1 MLKRLWQFKNK
12 IMVSKKN
19 LFTLAYAKK
28 FLNKKGLELFK
39 KNNQVKSSNSFKSLS
54 YTLLYGAV
62 LIIVFFLSPI
72 IVDYKNKLVTKSIE
86 VKNNSKSNLEKVLTG
101 QTIEAEQSD
110 ELDNLQIFEDIFQYE
125 EIGTSTV
132 RLSASTIKQL
142 FKDTKYN
149 LKEVRKSKIVKPINL
164 ELLPNEMKMI
174 EDTKQKKTL
183 FIQIVLPLI
192 LEENNQ
198 IKLDRKKLF
207 SILNKNNNSNAEKKW
222 LNMKFK
228 QYGVKNKDL
237 LTLKIRMDEVPVSL
251 AIAQA
256 AKETGWGTSRFALEG
271 NALFGQWTFS
281 GEGIKPLA
289 SDNDK
294 NHKVMK
300 FQILQASIRAYQRNL
315 NTHSSY
321 KKFRKFRAIARDND
335 EKLDSLV
342 LADYLDQYAATGVEY
357 TKILKKIIKQNS
369 LKDFDDVR
377 LLPTSKKLKKLI

>member
-1 MLKRLWQFKNK
+1 MGN
-12 IMVSKKN
+12 KKN
-19 LFTLAYAKK
+19 LFTLEYAKK

-39 KNNQVKSSNSFKSLS
+39 KNNQIKSSNSFKSLS
-54 YTLLYGAV
+54 YTVLSSLI
-62 LIIVFFLSPI
+62 LIIIFFSSPI
-72 IVDYKNKLVTKSIE
+72 IINFKNNLIIKSTEVTNNSKNKLENI
-86 VKNNSKSNLEKVLTG
+86 LTG
-101 QTIEAEQSD
+101 KISETEQND
-110 ELDNLQIFEDIFQYE
+110 ELDNVRIFEDIFQYE
-125 EIGTSTV
+125 DTPTSAV

-149 LKEVRKSKIVKPINL
+149 LKDVRKNKLVKPINL
-164 ELLPNEMKMI
+164 ELLPNEIKMI
-174 EDTKQKKTL
+174 ENTKQRKVL

-198 IKLDRKKLF
+198 IKLDRKKFF
-207 SILNKNNNSNAEKKW
+207 SILNKNNNSNNEKKW

-251 AIAQA
+251 TIAQA

-289 SDNDK
+289 SDSDK
-294 NHKVMK
+294 THKVMK
-300 FQILQASIRAYQRNL
+300 FHILQASVRAYQRNL

-357 TKILKKIIKQNS
+357 TKILKKIIEQNS
-369 LKDFDDVR
+369 LKDFDDVK